1 MSTKLLLVS
10 FVLLMIIFAPS
21 SLFLPSE
28 THLGKINVSP
38 RTVREKLSNYDIDL
52 YKNRPSMVDHVH
64 NKEGDILQLVD
75 DNKVRKEDI
84 LQLVDDG
91 VNTSCVMSKPTK
103 LLYYRGYWQR
113 YVASGI
119 DIKVISAFYDNRDI
133 LGGKR
138 VVRVFTV
145 NMMSSEDRF
154 CHLWFSGRPD
164 AYVTQAEVTSM
175 GRGELIQNGDYYM
188 RYEQA
193 MLTCSP
199 PAGSTPPTSVSVTTQ
214 SCSTS
219 TIDVDVYDPSVFRK
233 TTYEHEFGVC
243 VAISFGELD
252 YSTFVEWMEFHR
264 MFGVTEFTIY
274 NGTLSIKNKPLFK
287 VIQSKQSHTI
297 MSPSP

>member
-1 MSTKLLLVS
+1 
-10 FVLLMIIFAPS
+10 
-21 SLFLPSE
+21 
-28 THLGKINVSP
+28 
-38 RTVREKLSNYDIDL
+38 
-52 YKNRPSMVDHVH
+52 MVDHVR
-64 NKEGDILQLVD
+64 NEKEDILQLVD
-75 DNKVRKEDI
+75 DNKIREEDI

-145 NMMSSEDRF
+145 NMMSSADRF
-154 CHLWFSGRPD
+154 CHLWFSGRPE

-175 GRGELIQNGDYYM
+175 GRGELIQNEDYYM

-199 PAGSTPPTSVSVTTQ
+199 PPRSTPPTSVSVTTQ

-219 TIDVDVYDPSVFRK
+219 TIDVDVYDPSVFHK